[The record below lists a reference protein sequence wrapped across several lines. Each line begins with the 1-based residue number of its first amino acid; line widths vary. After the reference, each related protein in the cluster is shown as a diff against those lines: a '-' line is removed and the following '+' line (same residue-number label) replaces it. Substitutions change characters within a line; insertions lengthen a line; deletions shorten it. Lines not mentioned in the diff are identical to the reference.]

1 MFQSNK
7 IEKKSLLYPSKC
19 TNCSF
24 NLFWSLARINV
35 WRVRVSKKLYM
46 SFVICNQLKYYLKT
60 DEFVRNQM
68 KDKHAYWS
76 SNFLSLCSNLSQWS
90 NMSSTINIITS
101 STANDDYVFLF
112 LLFLLL
118 LVIIANHL
126 CIYVYAYVDKS
137 RTIYRVFIR

>member
-1 MFQSNK
+1 
-7 IEKKSLLYPSKC
+7 
-19 TNCSF
+19 
-24 NLFWSLARINV
+24 
-35 WRVRVSKKLYM
+35 
-46 SFVICNQLKYYLKT
+46 
-60 DEFVRNQM
+60 
-68 KDKHAYWS
+68 
-76 SNFLSLCSNLSQWS
+76 
-90 NMSSTINIITS
+90 MSSTINIITS